1 MNNISTKNVL
11 SDINNYNDNINVNV
25 CVLFLRYV
33 GVVHELITSIMD
45 NIHIKNH
52 EYLKYILIKGIKNTT
67 YIYTFLLLYTKN
79 IELTMY
85 HVEKSILYYVEF
97 VGQISQ
103 DVNDYL
109 KLSTTDA
116 TLFIYKRTI
125 FDIDCEFRKNYI
137 ETDETKN
144 IINSLHQYIDIYN
157 TIIMLYVNTFDLD
170 AYTICDLQKNIITK
184 LYKTTELLIQIP
196 LFCKNTNTSQTDVI
210 ERLNLML
217 YEIHKFH
224 DYKFIKN
231 EYLSVINCII
241 RKFLTKSI
249 NIDGFINKINDIN
262 FEERIKNMS
271 TIRVANYLTL

>member
-33 GVVHELITSIMD
+33 GVVHELISSIMD

-52 EYLKYILIKGIKNTT
+52 DYLKYILIKGIKNTT

-97 VGQISQ
+97 LLCPKVICVRSFVPSEKKSACSAISSA
-103 DVNDYL
+103 VNAALGTSIIVPILYL

-137 ETDETKN
+137 ETDETK
-144 IINSLHQYIDIYN
+144 I
-157 TIIMLYVNTFDLD
+157 
-170 AYTICDLQKNIITK
+170 
-184 LYKTTELLIQIP
+184 
-196 LFCKNTNTSQTDVI
+196 
-210 ERLNLML
+210 
-217 YEIHKFH
+217 
-224 DYKFIKN
+224 
-231 EYLSVINCII
+231 
-241 RKFLTKSI
+241 
-249 NIDGFINKINDIN
+249 
-262 FEERIKNMS
+262 
-271 TIRVANYLTL
+271 